1 MWRVCLGLLHAQ
13 RFTLHA
19 ATGTWRINQWQ
30 RSLRACNAVTP
41 LATTLKLKL
50 KLELKLE
57 LTLAVCQ
64 AAHAIAIFMAH
75 CGFRWADVYAMVCV
89 CVYFI

>member
-1 MWRVCLGLLHAQ
+1 LANSKCGAFALACCTLNALL
-13 RFTLHA
+13 FTLHA
-19 ATGTWRINQWQ
+19 APGTWRINQWQ

-41 LATTLKLKL
+41 LATT
-50 KLELKLE
+50 LKLE

-75 CGFRWADVYAMVCV
+75 CGFRWADVSALG
-89 CVYFI
+89 